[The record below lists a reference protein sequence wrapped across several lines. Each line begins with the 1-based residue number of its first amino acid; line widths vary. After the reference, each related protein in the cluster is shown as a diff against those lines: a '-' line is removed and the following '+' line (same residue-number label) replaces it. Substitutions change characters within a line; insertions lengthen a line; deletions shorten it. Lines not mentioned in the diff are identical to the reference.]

1 MSNLRN
7 GRVSLSILGVKGHSG
22 ELGADA
28 TIDMGGRMVRLIFT
42 IGKNVWPYV
51 LNRRSLGK
59 NFISLF
65 I

>member
-7 GRVSLSILGVKGHSG
+7 GRVALSILGVKGHSG

-42 IGKNVWPYV
+42 IGNMYGLMSSTDAV
-51 LNRRSLGK
+51 
-59 NFISLF
+59 
-65 I
+65 